1 MPKGFY
7 LTGGWGYGN
16 KGDNAILEGMRQ
28 SLSSRFPDDP
38 LTVTSYSQAEM
49 REQHGIDSIKS
60 VHRLL
65 WKRAPLGLLRWIGIF
80 VWRATDLK
88 VLLVPSLRKHQ
99 SLMRQARAV
108 IMGGGGYFN
117 DAWPDMLRSRYV
129 EIDLARSVGTPVVIY
144 GQTLGPFS
152 KATIDRSLSRYLSYV
167 TKIAFRDAQSL
178 KVLEAAGVPENKR
191 LLSADE
197 ANLLAVRPPLEAK
210 RVGRRVIGVMIQ
222 KFRPHLGPSGPSP
235 AGSIPDEGSYVQRIV
250 EALGSV
256 ASKNPDIDYLFIP
269 STRWDESTVRR
280 VADELKRNYV
290 GRVKLI
296 SDPTADQFI
305 RACQNV
311 DLMVS
316 TNMHPIILAA
326 TAGVPSVAISY
337 HYKLDDFMASIGL
350 SSCVIKIDDFDSS
363 RLEGLLG
370 DALLNMAGSSL
381 TLTAFHENVKLMAQR
396 NCDQVESLSH

>member
-1 MPKGFY
+1 MSKGFY

-28 SLSSRFPDDP
+28 SLSSRFADDP
-38 LTVTSYSQAEM
+38 LTVTSYSMAEM
-49 REQHGIDSIKS
+49 REQHGIESIKS

-65 WKRAPLGLLRWIGIF
+65 WKRAPLGLFRWIGVLI
-80 VWRATDLK
+80 WRATGLK
-88 VLLVPSLRKHQ
+88 VLLVPSLRRHQ

-152 KATIDRSLSRYLSYV
+152 KATIDRSLGRYLGYV
-167 TKIAFRDAQSL
+167 SRIAFRDAQSL

-191 LLSADE
+191 VLSADE
-197 ANLLAVRPPLEAK
+197 ANLLSVRPPLEPKHA
-210 RVGRRVIGVMIQ
+210 GRKVVGVMIQ

-235 AGSIPDEGSYVQRIV
+235 AGSIPDEACYVQHV
-250 EALGSV
+250 VAALGDV
-256 ASKNPDIDYLFIP
+256 ASTNAEIDYLFIP
-269 STRWDESTVRR
+269 STRWDEATVRR
-280 VADELKRNYV
+280 VANELKKTIG
-290 GRVKLI
+290 GRVRLI

-337 HYKLDDFMASIGL
+337 HYKLDDFMVSIGL
-350 SSCVIKIDDFDSS
+350 DKYILRIDDFSHVDLSAKINSAFEGIELDSAGVMGAHQTV
-363 RLEGLLG
+363 RILANNNAQ
-370 DALLNMAGSSL
+370 ALFEAAN
-381 TLTAFHENVKLMAQR
+381 
-396 NCDQVESLSH
+396 

>member
-1 MPKGFY
+1 MSKGFY

-28 SLSSRFPDDP
+28 SLSSCFPDDP
-38 LTVTSYSQAEM
+38 LTVTSYSLVEM

-60 VHRLL
+60 VHKLL
-65 WKRAPLGLLRWIGIF
+65 GKRAPLGLLRWIG
-80 VWRATDLK
+80 VALWRVSGFK
-88 VLLVPSLRKHQ
+88 VLLVPSLRKHRR
-99 SLMRQARAV
+99 LMSNARAV

-152 KATIDRSLSRYLSYV
+152 KETIDRSLSRYLSYV
-167 TKIAFRDAQSL
+167 NKIGFRDAQSL
-178 KVLEAAGVPENKR
+178 KVLEAAGVPESKR
-191 LLSADE
+191 TLSADE
-197 ANLLAVRPPLEAK
+197 ANLLAVRAPLEAK
-210 RVGRRVIGVMIQ
+210 PPGRKTVGVMIQ

-235 AGSIPDEGSYVQRIV
+235 AGSIPDEAAYVERIV
-250 EALGSV
+250 DALRDV
-256 ASKNPDIDYLFIP
+256 AAKHQDIDYLFIP
-269 STRWDESTVRR
+269 STRWDEPTVRK
-280 VADELKRNYV
+280 VADGVSKEFGNRT
-290 GRVKLI
+290 RMI

-305 RACQNV
+305 RACQHV

-337 HYKLDDFMASIGL
+337 HYKLDDFMESIGI
-350 SSCVIKIDDFDSS
+350 SSYVLKIDDFNGNDLCKRIHSGLENARS
-363 RLEGLLG
+363 NSEKISLHHAKVRVMAEKNIRLITDLE
-370 DALLNMAGSSL
+370 
-381 TLTAFHENVKLMAQR
+381 
-396 NCDQVESLSH
+396 

>member
-197 ANLLAVRPPLEAK
+197 ANLLAVRLPLEAK

-337 HYKLDDFMASIGL
+337 HYKLDDFMASISLGEY
-350 SSCVIKIDDFDSS
+350 IRRIDDF
-363 RLEGLLG
+363 
-370 DALLNMAGSSL
+370 SSL
-381 TLTAFHENVKLMAQR
+381 DLSKVISDAIENMVDNSGGLKSSHIAVRSLAR
-396 NCDQVESLSH
+396 NNVQVLFDAVN

>member
-49 REQHGIDSIKS
+49 REQHGIESIKS

-65 WKRAPLGLLRWIGIF
+65 WKRAPLGLLRWLGIF

-152 KATIDRSLSRYLSYV
+152 KTTIDRSLGRYLGYV
-167 TKIAFRDAQSL
+167 AKIAFRDAQSL
-178 KVLEAAGVPENKR
+178 KVLEAAGVPEKKR
-191 LLSADE
+191 VLSADE
-197 ANLLAVRPPLEAK
+197 ANLLSVRPPLEPK
-210 RVGRRVIGVMIQ
+210 RAGRKVVGVMIQ

-235 AGSIPDEGSYVQRIV
+235 AGSIPDEGSYVQRVV
-250 EALGSV
+250 EALGNV
-256 ASKNPDIDYLFIP
+256 ASKNPDVDYLFIP

-280 VADELKRNYV
+280 VADELRTKID
-290 GRVKLI
+290 GRIQFI

-305 RACQNV
+305 RSCQNV

-337 HYKLDDFMASIGL
+337 HYKLDDFMVSIGL
-350 SSCVIKIDDFDSS
+350 EKYTQRIDDFSALDLSATINTALINLETNSTGLKGSHSS
-363 RLEGLLG
+363 VQNLAKNNARILFE
-370 DALLNMAGSSL
+370 AVN
-381 TLTAFHENVKLMAQR
+381 
-396 NCDQVESLSH
+396 

>member
-28 SLSSRFPDDP
+28 SLSSRFPDDS

-49 REQHGIDSIKS
+49 REQHGIESIKS

-152 KATIDRSLSRYLSYV
+152 KATIDRSLGRYLGYV

-191 LLSADE
+191 VLSADE
-197 ANLLAVRPPLEAK
+197 ANLLSVRPPLEPK
-210 RVGRRVIGVMIQ
+210 RAGRKVVGVMIQ

-235 AGSIPDEGSYVQRIV
+235 AGSIPDEGSYVQRVV
-250 EALGSV
+250 EALGNV

-280 VADELKRNYV
+280 VADELRTKFD
-290 GRVKLI
+290 GRVQFI

-350 SSCVIKIDDFDSS
+350 SSSVIKIDDFDSLH
-363 RLEGLLG
+363 LEQMLM
-370 DALLNMAGSSL
+370 DALLKMADNSL
-381 TLTAFHENVKLMAQR
+381 ALTAFHKKVKSMAQK
-396 NCDQVESLSH
+396 NCDQIESLSH